1 LAVKV
6 VNWDQSKS
14 CFFNS
19 NSFFVFFQLIA
30 ENHPYVLG
38 IRDTQSV
45 KVRKITMRNKHSD
58 ISMATQKYLFP

>member
-1 LAVKV
+1 
-6 VNWDQSKS
+6 
-14 CFFNS
+14 
-19 NSFFVFFQLIA
+19 LIA

-58 ISMATQKYLFP
+58 ISMATQKCLFP